1 MLWPHYLRTIP
12 SLSIVAL
19 TPTLPAMKMAETV
32 PAGFEISSRPL
43 GPKNTVCRYRTTRE
57 LTLNPL
63 AIEEAVMTAEPDGRS
78 ALRLRFAC
86 SELADWSQTDL
97 RPGAVPGRRC
107 YRQRPPSVAD
117 PTPAALYLRLPGQTE
132 RVSLDGYF
140 SPGIQRGG
148 SFMAE
153 GESAFSGYQLLLEYF
168 TFREKFMFVQLN
180 GRKTS
185 PCRRDI
191 AFHA

>member
-43 GPKNTVCRYRTTRE
+43 GPKNTVCRYRTTRD

-97 RPGAVPGRRC
+97 RHGAVPGRRC

-117 PTPAALYLRLPGQTE
+117 PTPPRCTCVC
-132 RVSLDGYF
+132 RVR
-140 SPGIQRGG
+140 Q
-148 SFMAE
+148 
-153 GESAFSGYQLLLEYF
+153 SG
-168 TFREKFMFVQLN
+168 
-180 GRKTS
+180 
-185 PCRRDI
+185 
-191 AFHA
+191 